1 MARGPAQ
8 QLPSEFSYEM
18 YRELLE
24 ELLSPIDTSLDP
36 FVRYELYLSKLVYLE
51 NLHQQCFKLVNT
63 SQRPTEES
71 FTQADLKKIQEA
83 IDSTHFFVRNTILEA
98 LKRSLSV
105 QVD

>member
-24 ELLSPIDTSLDP
+24 ELLSPIETTLDP

-51 NLHQQCFKLVNT
+51 NLHQQCFKSVNARQ
-63 SQRPTEES
+63 SHTEES
-71 FTQADLKKIQEA
+71 FTQGDLKKIQDA
-83 IDSTHFFVRNTILEA
+83 IDSTHFFVRSTILEA
-98 LKRSLSV
+98 LNRNLSV
-105 QVD
+105 LVE